1 MLTEILEQ
9 GSLKGV
15 FIDVNPFILHPM
27 VIGPLI
33 FQKNLEAVRDK
44 LSQAPEM
51 LKQLDA
57 LVSGSIA
64 EKIEN
69 FLLRAVRK

>member
-1 MLTEILEQ
+1 
-9 GSLKGV
+9 
-15 FIDVNPFILHPM
+15 M

-33 FQKNLEAVRDK
+33 FHKNLETVRAK

-57 LVSGSIA
+57 LISEGIA
-64 EKIEN
+64 DKIEN
-69 FLLRAVRK
+69 FLLRAVKK